1 MSTKPT
7 FAKTTNGACRAG
19 VANDGQKL
27 ARLYARSSS
36 FSSSQ
41 SKCRGKRCTSGTC
54 CTKASSSSKDEA
66 SSTNVRYEGTALPT
80 LLNNIPHTREIRR
93 FFYDDA
99 TESVLRAIKD
109 DRNVRMKVF
118 TEFPEMNVEGDVF
131 RAGTLLEMVRTMA
144 TELAR
149 MERKDGSGGKQRVK
163 LCVQGSMGTGV
174 FQGLPL
180 ALSGISRLIDLMDW
194 EEDVAERI
202 SNGAIGKDHAK
213 DDEDVFILICP
224 QNIVGYSILPY
235 MEEMMEVAGNRPMI
249 LLNPKLGDIQS
260 AGNVMSIRGRQGR
273 MEFANSWE
281 EIYHFRLLYRKP
293 FFFPIYGA
301 LRKSYSSAE
310 EDDTW
315 ELYKRFGKMDD
326 EYYQLMEVY
335 EKEPNP
341 DQMTKVIWG
350 KR

>member
-1 MSTKPT
+1 M
-7 FAKTTNGACRAG
+7 TTLTTTLTTTPLFSDTHHHHHHRKQQQQQQRRLSRRRLLRA
-19 VANDGQKL
+19 AL
-27 ARLYARSSS
+27 SSGGS
-36 FSSSQ
+36 KKSS
-41 SKCRGKRCTSGTC
+41 KDNE
-54 CTKASSSSKDEA
+54 SSSS
-66 SSTNVRYEGTALPT
+66 SSSSRKGGVRYEGVAIPT
-80 LLNNIPHTREIRR
+80 LLNNIPHARDIRR

-99 TESVLRAIKD
+99 TESVVRAMKD
-109 DRNVRMKVF
+109 GEKKTRVKVF
-118 TEFPEMNVEGDVF
+118 SEFPELNVEGDVF

-144 TELAR
+144 TALAR
-149 MERKDGSGGKQRVK
+149 MERRGGGGKQRVK

-180 ALSGISRLIDLMDW
+180 SLSGISRLIDLMDW
-194 EEDVAERI
+194 EEDVVERI

-235 MEEMMEVAGNRPMI
+235 MEEMMEVAGDRPMI
-249 LLNPKLGDIQS
+249 LFNPKLGDIQS

-273 MEFANSWE
+273 MDFANSWE

-293 FFFPIYGA
+293 YFFPIYGA
-301 LRKSYSSAE
+301 LRKSYSASPDAE
-310 EDDTW
+310 KW

-335 EKEPNP
+335 EKQPNP

-350 KR
+350 KP

>member
-1 MSTKPT
+1 M
-7 FAKTTNGACRAG
+7 TTLTTTPLFSDIHHHHHHHRNNNNNNNNVDCLAAALRAAPSGSKVVEGERIIIIIIIIIEVGG
-19 VANDGQKL
+19 V
-27 ARLYARSSS
+27 RTR
-36 FSSSQ
+36 
-41 SKCRGKRCTSGTC
+41 RCI
-54 CTKASSSSKDEA
+54 
-66 SSTNVRYEGTALPT
+66 PT
-80 LLNNIPHTREIRR
+80 LLNNIPHARDIRR

-99 TESVLRAIKD
+99 TESVVRAMKD
-109 DRNVRMKVF
+109 GEKKTRVKVF
-118 TEFPEMNVEGDVF
+118 SEFPELNVEGDVF

-144 TELAR
+144 TALAR
-149 MERKDGSGGKQRVK
+149 MERRGGGGKQRVK

-180 ALSGISRLIDLMDW
+180 SLSGISRLIDLMDW
-194 EEDVAERI
+194 EEDVVERI

-235 MEEMMEVAGNRPMI
+235 MEEMMEVAGDRPMI
-249 LLNPKLGDIQS
+249 LFNPKLGDIQS

-273 MEFANSWE
+273 MDFANSWE

-293 FFFPIYGA
+293 YFFPIYGA
-301 LRKSYSSAE
+301 LRKSYSASPDAE
-310 EDDTW
+310 KW

-335 EKEPNP
+335 EKQPNP

-350 KR
+350 KP